1 MWHTKNLLVWLLKEN
16 KTQSSWPEKNFWED
30 ISGLS
35 PTCHSPKQDAFKRV
49 NSVIII
55 ILKYYNFLW
64 QLQLLNLQRGL
75 NLKKDLKN
83 SIFWPL
89 LVDQRNTMF
98 FHGKKIHVNISV
110 WRIPVIGAITYLLHA
125 VWTLWL
131 GWSWYFLLQSKYNQ
145 SKRDFWCFKY
155 IWQRLFPILPQPS
168 PDVKEC
174 DVKFFCVRLFSI
186 SAMFW
191 FPLSIL
197 YPHICFVFLFESY
210 TVKSVESDGRK
221 KAKLSL

>member
-1 MWHTKNLLVWLLKEN
+1 MAITGRPKKYDVFSWQEN
-16 KTQSSWPEKNFWED
+16 
-30 ISGLS
+30 
-35 PTCHSPKQDAFKRV
+35 TC
-49 NSVIII
+49 
-55 ILKYYNFLW
+55 KYFS
-64 QLQLLNLQRGL
+64 
-75 NLKKDLKN
+75 LKN
-83 SIFWPL
+83 SL
-89 LVDQRNTMF
+89 NRSYYL
-98 FHGKKIHVNISV
+98 
-110 WRIPVIGAITYLLHA
+110 LLHA